1 MSDNNS
7 SNLPDNL
14 PEESRNA
21 VKDPSEW
28 TTGDE
33 PMTGPQASYLRT
45 LLQQVGRSEH
55 DLDPGTSKAAAS
67 EMIDQL
73 QKETGRGTPDANRG

>member
-1 MSDNNS
+1 MTDSNS
-7 SNLPDNL
+7 SNLPENL

-45 LLQQVGRSEH
+45 LLQQAGRSEH
-55 DLDPGTSKAAAS
+55 DLEPGLSKARAS
-67 EMIDQL
+67 EMIDDL
-73 QKETGRGTPDANRG
+73 QKETGRGKPDANRG